1 MPLLPR
7 VLLFSRTAGFRH
19 DSIPAGTEALR
30 QLAHAEGLLL
40 TATEDPSDLNGGNL
54 ADCRAVVFLSTTGA
68 VLTDDGRKALESFHS
83 SGGGFLGI
91 HSAAGTEY
99 DWPYYGALLGARFR
113 SHPAPQRAVVTVS
126 DRDHPATAH
135 LPAQWAWDDEWYDF
149 RSNPREAGV
158 RVLASVDESR
168 YQGGLMGA
176 DHPLVWCR
184 EPADGGGRCFYT
196 ALGHHTAA
204 YADPDFRRH
213 LAGALRWV
221 CEPTGAD
228 RGAQGS

>member
-1 MPLLPR
+1 
-7 VLLFSRTAGFRH
+7 
-19 DSIPAGTEALR
+19 
-30 QLAHAEGLLL
+30 
-40 TATEDPSDLNGGNL
+40 
-54 ADCRAVVFLSTTGA
+54 
-68 VLTDDGRKALESFHS
+68 
-83 SGGGFLGI
+83 
-91 HSAAGTEY
+91 
-99 DWPYYGALLGARFR
+99 
-113 SHPAPQRAVVTVS
+113 
-126 DRDHPATAH
+126 
-135 LPAQWAWDDEWYDF
+135 
-149 RSNPREAGV
+149 
-158 RVLASVDESR
+158 VLASVDESR